1 MPMLFPKSGA
11 KATGWLFI
19 YACRHPLVPHVE
31 SVVSSIVAR
40 PLSWHWCEQVRLPAT
55 VRVDVRWLHDS
66 SSAGR
71 IASALSTFPG
81 MHAEVVVEPAGGE
94 VGRRFLLA
102 PELGL
107 WSAPMD
113 EAGETLISEAVLRR
127 AMAAQHD
134 PSSVIERLLGKP
146 WENVLE
152 PLRLAPLGNSAS
164 LLRVV

>member
-1 MPMLFPKSGA
+1 MSMLFPKSGA
-11 KATGWLFI
+11 KATGWLFV

-31 SVVSSIVAR
+31 SVVSAIVAR
-40 PLSWHWCEQVRLPAT
+40 PLSWQWSEQVRLVGT
-55 VRVDVRWLHDS
+55 VRADVRWHHDS

-71 IASALSTFPG
+71 IASALNCFPG
-81 MHAEVVVEPAGGE
+81 LHAEVVVAPAGGE

-113 EAGETLISEAVLRR
+113 DAGEVLISEAVLRQ
-127 AMAAQHD
+127 ALASEED
-134 PSSVIERLLGKP
+134 PRSALEHSLGKP
-146 WENVLE
+146 WEEVLE
-152 PLRLAPLGNSAS
+152 PLRSAPLGNSAS